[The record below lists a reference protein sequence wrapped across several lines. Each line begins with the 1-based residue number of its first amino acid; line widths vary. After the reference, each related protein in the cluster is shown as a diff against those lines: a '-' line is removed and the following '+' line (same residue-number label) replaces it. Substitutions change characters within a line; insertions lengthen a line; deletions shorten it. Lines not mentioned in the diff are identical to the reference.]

1 MAEQQHSCLSVPD
14 FAKFESLNTVNLKFV
29 ELELD
34 WPSEVSVFDLRNYI
48 LSKLMNYG
56 EPLRWAI
63 TSLTNHSEKTI
74 QRISIEA
81 VFISNEDKT
90 KEVNTHLN

>member
-1 MAEQQHSCLSVPD
+1 M
-14 FAKFESLNTVNLKFV
+14 NLEFI

-34 WPSEVSVFDLRNYI
+34 WPSELSVFELRNYI

-63 TSLTNHSEKTI
+63 TALTTHPRESI
-74 QRISIEA
+74 QKISIEA
-81 VFISNEDKT
+81 VMIITEEKT
-90 KEVNTHLN
+90 KEINTCFN

>member
-1 MAEQQHSCLSVPD
+1 M
-14 FAKFESLNTVNLKFV
+14 NLEFI

-34 WPSEVSVFDLRNYI
+34 WPSELSVFDLRKYI

-63 TSLTNHSEKTI
+63 TSLTTYSGHSSQK
-74 QRISIEA
+74 ISIEA
-81 VFISNEDKT
+81 VLIIDQNKT
-90 KEVNTHLN
+90 QDINAYLN